1 MHDMFVE
8 LCDNEESVVDKI
20 VDWTRVVVMFGLV
33 GLVFSAVFMC
43 GYATARI
50 QMSHDSHQVVVSK

>member
-8 LCDNEESVVDKI
+8 LCDCEESVVDKI
-20 VDWTRVVVMFGLV
+20 VGWTRVAVMFGLV

-43 GYATARI
+43 GYVTARI
-50 QMSHDSHQVVVSK
+50 